1 MAAQIQRIEENV
13 DLGQTL
19 LTVGPAKHLG
29 HEDLAGLLRMYRR
42 RQVSYRLAERT
53 SGEATGN
60 AVKVHG
66 GEQLPRSDSVF
77 QPSAGGVG
85 ANTPFELLDASD
97 VTGLKVMVNVN
108 SFLLNS
114 LTPNDTQSI
123 TGLGTAMA
131 VEVGTQIWLEVDFS
145 GYTASA
151 AAIGSGTSGWSGFPS
166 PFAFSGSPPSSVL
179 LSAFLLVGYLAA
191 ATSTLDGTVITGG
204 PASAPVSAKI
214 IQCVWQDLLLRNG
227 AYNGQAVVFPFP
239 HCAPLE

>member
-1 MAAQIQRIEENV
+1 
-13 DLGQTL
+13 
-19 LTVGPAKHLG
+19 
-29 HEDLAGLLRMYRR
+29 LLRVNRLRR
-42 RQVSYRLAERT
+42 VSYRLSERT

-66 GEQLPRSDSVF
+66 GEQVPRSDSVF
-77 QPSAGGVG
+77 QPSAGGAG

-97 VTGLKVMVNVN
+97 TTGLKVMVNAN

-114 LTPNDTQSI
+114 LEPNDTQTI

-145 GYTASA
+145 GYAASA
-151 AAIGSGTSGWSGFPS
+151 ASIGSGTSGWSGYPI
-166 PFAFSGSPPSSVL
+166 PFAFSGSPPDSSL
-179 LSAFLLVGYLAA
+179 TSAFLLVGYLAA

-204 PASAPVSAKI
+204 PADAPVSAKI

-239 HCAPLE
+239 HCAPMV